1 VAVRLEDKM
10 KKVTV
15 GTYKKDTLYPKV
27 VRATA
32 RILKRSDEISPVEIL
47 LEMGNLEPK
56 AYKAWCV
63 GEVPYLERVFQ
74 GSLSKANRILRII
87 RFHAHDLNMMP
98 NPHTYKR
105 KGKNTA
111 LRFSKSGNRNL
122 EGAYACHFR
131 WNQSTRK
138 KQMLVE
144 RILLNEDDILS
155 NPKAAN
161 VPQ

>member
-1 VAVRLEDKM
+1 M

-32 RILKRSDEISPVEIL
+32 RILKRSDEIAPIDIL

-56 AYKAWCV
+56 AHESWYL

-87 RFHAHDLNMMP
+87 GFHAHDLNMLP
-98 NPHTYKR
+98 RQHTYR
-105 KGKNTA
+105 QKGKKIA
-111 LRFSKSGNRNL
+111 LRFSKSANPSL
-122 EGAYACHFR
+122 ERAYARHFE
-131 WNQSTRK
+131 WNQSQEM
-138 KQMLVE
+138 KQMLIE
-144 RILLNEDDILS
+144 KTLS
-155 NPKAAN
+155 EQGASADPKTATRFS
-161 VPQ
+161 VG